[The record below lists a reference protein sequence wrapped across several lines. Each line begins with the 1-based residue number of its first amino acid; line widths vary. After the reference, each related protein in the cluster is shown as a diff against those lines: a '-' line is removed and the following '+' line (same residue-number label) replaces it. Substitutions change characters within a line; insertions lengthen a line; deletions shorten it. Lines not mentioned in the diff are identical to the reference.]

1 MGKISN
7 FWILLG
13 NADELKQVDLALG
26 AAAEAIK
33 GREAGK
39 AGVTQNGLCL
49 VLAIILEAIQQQF
62 RGCASP
68 IADRINPLDR
78 N

>member
-1 MGKISN
+1 MVAN
-7 FWILLG
+7 FWMLLG
-13 NADELKQVDLALG
+13 NAEELKQVDLALG
-26 AAAEAIK
+26 AAAAAIE
-33 GREAGK
+33 GREAGV
-39 AGVTQNGLCL
+39 AGVRQNGLCL

-68 IADRINPLDR
+68 ISDRLNPLDR

>member
-1 MGKISN
+1 MVSN
-7 FWILLG
+7 FWMLLG

-26 AAAEAIK
+26 AAAEAIE

-49 VLAIILEAIQQQF
+49 VLAIIFEAIQQQF
-62 RGCASP
+62 HGLASP
-68 IADRINPLDR
+68 ISDRLNPLDR